1 MYSYISLKVECPNCQ
16 KSLMDKKKLVDEMP
30 SIKLIVSINNTK
42 GTIRLSSF
50 YGSYNYLSDID
61 ITHDKEY
68 TFSCPKCKTKIESDI
83 KCNEC
88 SATLVPL
95 NIIGGGVVKFCS
107 RAGCKRHQVGF
118 EDLTNIHS
126 YFHEK
131 LDENI
136 IVASYTEEEAEEQK
150 VLIRSGTFLR
160 IYCPHCKNSTIE
172 KGSAIFR
179 IINENNETGY
189 LMLSPYL
196 NLFTNESTIFIP
208 EAAVVKD
215 IQCPNCK
222 TSLLSKDKT
231 CEDCESQAVE
241 ISVAALTKLIDFYFC
256 SKKGCHWHS
265 LDENDLKLVM
275 LEDNDY

>member
-1 MYSYISLKVECPNCQ
+1 MYSYISLEVECPICQ

-30 SIKLIVSINNTK
+30 SIKLIVSANNSK

-50 YGSYNYLSDID
+50 YGSYNYLADID
-61 ITHDKEY
+61 ITTDKEY
-68 TFSCPKCKTKIESDI
+68 TFTCPKCKTKLDSDI
-83 KCNEC
+83 KCDEC
-88 SATLVPL
+88 SSTFVPL
-95 NIIGGGVVKFCS
+95 NIKGGGAVRFCT
-107 RAGCKRHQVGF
+107 RAGCKKHHVGF
-118 EDLTNIHS
+118 EDLSNIHS

-131 LDENI
+131 LDENV
-136 IVASYTEEEAEEQK
+136 IVASYMKEEAEEHK
-150 VLIRSGTFLR
+150 ELIKSGTFLR
-160 IYCPHCKNSTIE
+160 IYCPHCKKSNIE

-179 IINENNETGY
+179 ILNENNETGY

-222 TSLLSKDKT
+222 TSLLAKDMT
-231 CEDCESQAVE
+231 CKDCESTAVE
-241 ISVAALTKLIDFYFC
+241 VSVSALTKLFDFYFC